1 MRRKE
6 KAKRVERIRQL
17 FAEAEFAFLIDYL
30 GMDVATRDS
39 FKEELR
45 KRGADCMVVKNTL
58 AKRALEGMEVDGL
71 LDALR
76 GPTMVVFGREDVSGS
91 AKAIRE
97 LDRQLRELP
106 AGKVKAIWF
115 EGRAYPAEEFRRF
128 TELLTQEEARAKL
141 LGLMKG
147 VPQRLVGALANTVAR
162 LPRVLK
168 AKAEQG

>member
-6 KAKRVERIRQL
+6 KAKRVERIRQV
-17 FAEAEFAFLIDYL
+17 FAEADFAFLIDFL

-45 KRGADCMVVKNTL
+45 RRGADCMVVKNTL

-71 LDALR
+71 LEALR

-97 LDRQLRELP
+97 LNRQLRDFP
-106 AGKVKAIWF
+106 AGQVKAIWF
-115 EGRAYPAEEFRRF
+115 DGKAYPAEEFRRF
-128 TELLTQEEARAKL
+128 TDLLSKEEAKAKL

-147 VPQRLVGALANTVAR
+147 VPQRLVGVLAGTLSR